1 MISVEEHLTEGIHKQ
16 AAGDIRGAVEAFK
29 KALALTPNHPAA
41 RYSLTVIR
49 LNEGNP
55 QEALREAEQCVY
67 ANLASPLGWYI
78 FAAALHANGR
88 ALEALGAAS
97 RAMELDPGHVD
108 AMALRGS
115 IFLNLEQAELAAAEF
130 QKILALNPEH
140 PVANQ
145 MRLALQPGPSKA
157 IAAAESFANQGI
169 LVQSAG
175 DVSGAKELFQ
185 KALSLY
191 PDNFAA
197 LYSMAV
203 LSLNAGEV
211 ADGLAYAEHCVRS
224 YAGSAMSWYI
234 RGCALKM
241 ARRFQ
246 EARNDLDQALT
257 LSPTH
262 RESHTEKG
270 LVCAELDDY
279 VQSLV
284 EFNEVLKIEPHH
296 KIALTNAAMV
306 LTILKKNEEAALF
319 YARLLAIDPHYE
331 YALGSL
337 VHARLHCCDWTDFE
351 HNTTAIIQGVQ
362 KNQRAC
368 RPLAFLAISDS
379 PADQLACTKMFMELS
394 YPPKPENTWVKVPY
408 KHKKI
413 RLGYL
418 SPDLREHPVGHLMAG
433 VFEHHD
439 KSKFEVYSF
448 SLGVD
453 DNSALRSRFIAASER
468 FFDVRGKGS
477 PEIVSLIKEHEI
489 DVLIDLAGPTA
500 DARPDVLGYHAA
512 PVQVTYLGYA
522 GSTGCS
528 YMDYLIA
535 DETVI
540 PPDHK
545 PHYAEKVLYLP
556 GCYLPTDPE
565 VVISERTPTR
575 AEMQLPEEGFIFCSF
590 NHDYKI
596 NPPVFDTWMRILT
609 QVESSV
615 LWLMKLNAV
624 AEANLLREALKRG
637 IPRERIVF
645 ASRVPSISDH
655 LARYRLP
662 GLFLDTNPYNAH
674 STATDVLRAGL
685 PVLTLEGNSFQS
697 RVATSIVRAIGM
709 PELAVKTL
717 AEYEAFAVE
726 IGKSPEKAAR
736 LRERV
741 EMQVKASDSFNPK
754 LKTEALERLY
764 TLAHQRK

>member
-1 MISVEEHLTEGIHKQ
+1 MISVDEYLTTGIHRQ
-16 AAGDIRGAVEAFK
+16 AAGDIQGAVEAFK
-29 KALALTPNHPAA
+29 KALALSPNHPAA
-41 RYSLTVIR
+41 RYSLSVIR

-55 QEALREAEQCVY
+55 QEALREAEQCVH
-67 ANLASPLGWYI
+67 ANLLSTLGWYI
-78 FAAALHANGR
+78 FGAALNACGR
-88 ALEALGAAS
+88 SLEALGAAS
-97 RAMELDPGHVD
+97 RALELDPVHVD
-108 AMALRGS
+108 SIALRGS
-115 IFLNLEQAELAAAEF
+115 IFLNLQQPELASAEF
-130 QKILALNPEH
+130 QKVLALNPAH
-140 PVANQ
+140 PLARETRNILQAGLSSAN
-145 MRLALQPGPSKA
+145 
-157 IAAAESFANQGI
+157 AEAEFHANQGI
-169 LVQSAG
+169 QLQAAG
-175 DVSGAKELFQ
+175 NVPGAKELFQ
-185 KALSLY
+185 KALSLH

-197 LYSMAV
+197 LYSIAV
-203 LSLNAGEV
+203 ISLNQGNIAE
-211 ADGLAYAEHCVRS
+211 GLAHAERCVLVHG
-224 YAGSAMSWYI
+224 GSSMSWYI

-241 ARRFQ
+241 SRRFE
-246 EARNDLDQALT
+246 EARKDFDQAIA

-270 LVCAELDDY
+270 LVCAEMDDY
-279 VQSLV
+279 VQALV
-284 EFNEVLKIEPHH
+284 AFNDVLRIEPDH

-306 LTILKKNEEAALF
+306 LTILKKNEDAAMF
-319 YARLLAIDPHYE
+319 YERLLALDPDYE

-337 VHARLHCCDWTDFE
+337 VHARLHCCDWTDFAK
-351 HNTTAIIQGVQ
+351 NTEAIIQGIREL
-362 KNQRAC
+362 KKTC

-394 YPPKPENTWVKVPY
+394 YPAKDKGTWTQTSY

-448 SLGVD
+448 SLGIN
-453 DNSALRSRFIAASER
+453 DNSSLRSRFMAASER

-477 PEIVSLIKEHEI
+477 PEIASLIREHEI

-500 DARPDVLGYHAA
+500 DARPDVLGYHPA

-522 GSTGCS
+522 GSTACS

-540 PPDHK
+540 PEEHK
-545 PHYAEKVLYLP
+545 AHYTEKVLYLP

-565 VVISERTPTR
+565 VTISERTPTR
-575 AEMQLPEEGFIFCSF
+575 AEMNLPEEGFIFCSF

-596 NPPVFDTWMRILT
+596 NPPIFDTWMRILM

-615 LWLMKLNAV
+615 LWLMKLNSV
-624 AEANLLREALKRG
+624 AEANLLREAQKRG
-637 IPRERIVF
+637 VRAERIVF

-655 LARYRLP
+655 LARYRVP

-697 RVATSIVRAIGM
+697 RVATSIVRALGM

-717 AEYEAFAVE
+717 AEYESFAVE
-726 IGKSPEKAAR
+726 IATSPEKAAR
-736 LRERV
+736 LRARV
-741 EMQVKASDSFNPK
+741 EEQVKGSDAFNPK

-764 TLAHQRK
+764 TAAHKRK